1 MWTPNA
7 RYPLALP
14 PAPRPWRDVF
24 SPNDGTP
31 LGSFEQLTSEDVARV
46 AQRALAGHAHFQSV
60 SGPAR
65 AKSLRTIAEGITRA
79 SELLAQ
85 MIAASGGKPLK
96 DARLEVQRAAL
107 TFELCA
113 REALELAAPPSGI
126 FAASSPAAAAKRFR
140 FHRVPIGPV
149 LALSAFNH
157 PLNLLAHQVGTALAA
172 GNSVVL
178 KPSPAAPHCAHWL
191 IDHLA
196 PLLPEHT
203 LQLVHAEVPE
213 IEALV
218 ARPEFQY
225 VSFIGS
231 ARVGWQLRRLLA
243 PGTRLAL
250 EHGGTAAAVV
260 LPDADLPQAVGALL
274 RGAFYHAGQVCIST
288 QKIYLH
294 ELVFDAFC
302 RLFVS
307 EARRLKTGDARE
319 ADTDVGPLIRPGEK
333 VRLQTW
339 IHEAQALGAKL
350 LLAPEERAGSYLTP
364 TVLADT
370 PAGALLMREE
380 AFGPV
385 VNLLRWRDERALV
398 AELESSPYHFA
409 ASVFGRSDT
418 ELERWAHELPAMSVV
433 VNDHTAW
440 RVDEMPFG
448 GHRQAGLGMGGVK
461 FSVEEQTRLTQVT
474 WPA

>member
-7 RYPLALP
+7 RYPLTLP
-14 PAPRPWRDVF
+14 AADRPWREVF
-24 SPNDGTP
+24 SPNDGAT
-31 LGSFEQLTSEDVARV
+31 LGSFQQLAPADVEAV
-46 AQRALAGHAHFQSV
+46 AQRALAGHAGLRSV
-60 SGPAR
+60 SGSAR
-65 AKSLRTIAEGITRA
+65 AETLRAIADGITRT

-85 MIAASGGKPLK
+85 MIAASGAKPLK
-96 DARLEVQRAAL
+96 DARVEVQRAAL

-113 REALELAAPPSGI
+113 REALALATPPSAI
-126 FAASSPAAAAKRFR
+126 FAASSPAAVAKRFR
-140 FHRVPIGPV
+140 FHREPIGPV

-191 IDHLA
+191 FDHLA

-203 LQLVHAEVPE
+203 LQLVHAEVPQ

-231 ARVGWQLRRLLA
+231 ARIGWQLRRLLA

-250 EHGGTAAAVV
+250 EHGGTAAAVL
-260 LPDADLPQAVGALL
+260 LPDADLAKAARALL

-294 ELVFDAFC
+294 ASIFEEFC
-302 RLFVS
+302 QLFVS
-307 EARRLKTGDARE
+307 EARRLKTGDARD
-319 ADTDVGPLIRPGEK
+319 ADTDVGPLIRLEEK
-333 VRLQTW
+333 VRLQDW
-339 IHEAQALGAKL
+339 IHEAQVLGAKL
-350 LLAPEERAGSYLTP
+350 LLAPEERAGNFLTP
-364 TVLADT
+364 TILAET
-370 PAGALLMREE
+370 PAQAKLMREE

-385 VNLLRWRDERALV
+385 VNLLRWSDERALLR
-398 AELESSPYHFA
+398 ELEASPYHFA
-409 ASVFGRSDT
+409 ASVFGLDHG
-418 ELERWAHELPAMSVV
+418 ELERWARALPAMSVV